1 MEVATVDWI
10 IIGLVAL
17 SALISLVR
25 GFVKEAMSLVIWM
38 VAFAVAV
45 NFKQPAATLLV
56 NMIDQPS
63 IRQLVAFGGLFVG
76 TLLLG
81 SMVNFL
87 LGKLVS
93 STGLSGTDRMLGLV
107 FGVFRGLLIVLA
119 VVVILPSALP
129 VDEDPWWQ
137 ASALIPVFQSFE
149 VWGRETAAAIKDL
162 LLGWV

>member
-1 MEVATVDWI
+1 MDLATVDWI
-10 IIGLVAL
+10 IIGLVAF
-17 SALISLVR
+17 SALISLIR

-38 VAFAVAV
+38 LAFTVAV
-45 NFKQPAATLLV
+45 NFKQPAAELLT
-56 NMIDQPS
+56 NMINQPS
-63 IRQLVAFGGLFVG
+63 IRQLVAFGALFVG

-107 FGVFRGLLIVLA
+107 FGAFRGLLIVLA
-119 VVVILPSALP
+119 LVVILPSALP
-129 VDEDPWWQ
+129 VDQDPWWQ

-149 VWGRETAAAIKDL
+149 AWGREAAAAIKDL

>member
-1 MEVATVDWI
+1 MDVATIDWI
-10 IIGLVAL
+10 IIGLIAF

-38 VAFAVAV
+38 LAFAVAV
-45 NFKQPAATLLV
+45 NFKQPAAELLT
-56 NMIDQPS
+56 NMINQPS
-63 IRQLVAFGGLFVG
+63 IRQLVAFGALFVG

-93 STGLSGTDRMLGLV
+93 STGLSGTDRMLGLI

-119 VVVILPSALP
+119 LVVILPSALP

-137 ASALIPVFQSFE
+137 ASARIPVFQSFE